1 MSETF
6 RFGEF
11 ELLTTRRELRR
22 NGAALPIEPKVY
34 DLLLYLIKNRERS
47 VDKHELQE
55 AIWPDVVVTEASLT
69 RCIMKARKAVGDNA
83 RNQSTIKTV
92 HSHGYRFH
100 ANVDDGPT
108 EGRATQTQSVDQ
120 LSVAV
125 MPFSNLT
132 ADPQNAYLADGL
144 TQDIATDLS
153 RNSWLFVISHATS
166 RTYGSSTLDL
176 SEVGQELGV
185 RYVVE
190 GSIRLAANRIRIT
203 AALVHIETGRQEW
216 SERFDRPLDEFF
228 RIQDEIVSG
237 IVSSLGSHLRRAEGR
252 QAKLADPATLDAWG
266 LIHRGM
272 AESWTRF
279 DRQSNLAAEQCYQ
292 KALALAPENARAKAF
307 LGCSIAMKVSNGWS
321 SDIAADMTLARSLG
335 QSAIQL
341 APEDAMVLCQWGHT
355 HSCLGTAEEGI
366 GVLERAIELDPN
378 NAYGLGM
385 LAYGLTCV
393 GRAEESIEM
402 VGEALRL
409 SPRDPA
415 THWYLAMLSW
425 AYLQLEQFDDCAR
438 EAQRSI
444 NSYSGWQPP
453 RITLAIARA
462 ALGQVD
468 LAREAAAQAA
478 SLDPGSTVEG
488 YGKFFGLVVRKPELM
503 EKIFRWLTLI
513 WPVEERSE
521 SPV

>member
-1 MSETF
+1 MCYLLPVPEAF
-6 RFGEF
+6 RFDDF

-22 NGAALPIEPKVY
+22 NGVAQSIEPKVY
-34 DLLLYLIKNRERS
+34 DLLLYLIQNRERS

-55 AIWPDVVVTEASLT
+55 AIWPDVIVTEASLT

-83 RNQSTIKTV
+83 RHQNTIKTV

-100 ANVDDGPT
+100 AQVDAE
-108 EGRATQTQSVDQ
+108 EGKSVATASQSTDQ

-125 MPFSNLT
+125 LPFANLT
-132 ADPQNAYLADGL
+132 SDPQNAYLADGL

-166 RTYGSSTLDL
+166 RTYGGSAPDL
-176 SEVGQELGV
+176 GLVAQELGV
-185 RYVVE
+185 RYVVQ
-190 GSIRLAANRIRIT
+190 GSIRFAADRIRIA
-203 AALVHIETGRQEW
+203 AALIQIESGRQEW

-228 RIQDEIVSG
+228 RIQDEIVAG
-237 IVSSLGSHLRRAEGR
+237 IASSLGAHLRRAEGR

-279 DRQSNLAAEQCYQ
+279 DRKSNLKAEECYR
-292 KALALAPENARAKAF
+292 KALAIAPENARAKAF
-307 LGCSIAMKVSNGWS
+307 LGCSVAMKVSNGWS
-321 SDIAADMTLARSLG
+321 SDIAADIALARSLG

-355 HSCLGTAEEGI
+355 NSCLGTADEGI
-366 GVLERAIELDPN
+366 GVLERAIDLDPN

-402 VGEALRL
+402 VNEALRL

-415 THWYLAMLSW
+415 THWYLVMLSW

-453 RITLAIARA
+453 RVTLAVARA

-468 LAREAAAQAA
+468 RARDCVAQAL
-478 SLDPGSTVEG
+478 SLDRGSTAAG
-488 YGKFFGLVVRKPELM
+488 YQKFFGLVVRKPELM
-503 EKIFRWLTLI
+503 QRIGRWLEEI
-513 WPVEERSE
+513 WPN
-521 SPV
+521 PN